1 MASSTSNQLKPC
13 SICNGESCIM
23 IPSIS
28 NKQHFCLLH
37 YYSTGQ
43 HQSSQS
49 QSLTNSITS
58 TKKKSTSLFVESQRM
73 NKQLPNVQELFA
85 EAFIDVS
92 FCFVFFLV
100 WLFAYVLH
108 KVLLCC
114 NISQLFLLLNDHYS
128 VTKRNWRRI
137 SSVLSISFNVRGSTS
152 STIRPNSFIY
162 YNT

>member
-1 MASSTSNQLKPC
+1 MATSSTSNQLKPC

-43 HQSSQS
+43 HRSAQQPSATSSGS
-49 QSLTNSITS
+49 SSITS

-73 NKQLPNVQELFA
+73 NKQLPNVQEVFA

-92 FCFVFFLV
+92 FFVFLECDYICICC
-100 WLFAYVLH
+100 AYFYVA
-108 KVLLCC
+108 
-114 NISQLFLLLNDHYS
+114 
-128 VTKRNWRRI
+128 
-137 SSVLSISFNVRGSTS
+137 
-152 STIRPNSFIY
+152 
-162 YNT
+162 